1 MMFSANAAA
10 SVRPEHE
17 EAALSILL
25 NQHYRYT
32 RGLFDQLEQEG
43 IFLGNGSFAVAV
55 MQNGG
60 PVMPEAKQLELS
72 RQLEP
77 LCRGQLSTPVY
88 YVLPS
93 NGTLHFILCYPR
105 ADASSETHDRIKTQ
119 LFRDFTAIVSALVQT
134 EPNISVLISDVFHG
148 EAELFLA
155 ANSLHHAME
164 YYVFREK
171 SSRVT
176 VMDTEQMLH
185 GAFVEDFGAYRKLSN
200 QIAQELTDEKAELSE
215 IADRVVDVLLEN
227 SAPSMES
234 VHHHIQM
241 FALTF
246 TEHLSTGGIVDAVYM
261 QQHRIVRRCMA
272 FETERDLRETMK
284 TLLGELRQQYRTLK
298 AVGNRTRMQQVR
310 DYVDG
315 RISDPQ
321 LSVNQLAE
329 QFSASPSQLTG
340 QFKRYYAQSLH
351 QYIQNRRLE
360 LAKALMDAH
369 PDWSMAAVS
378 RAAGYTDISTMY
390 RVFKKV
396 DGVSPATR
404 KQQHKK
410 KLPPDEIAESGSP
423 M

>member
-1 MMFSANAAA
+1 MMFSSGAGLPGVM
-10 SVRPEHE
+10 SKE

-32 RGLFDQLEQEG
+32 RGLFDRLEQEG
-43 IFLGNGSFAVAV
+43 VFLGNGSFVVAV
-55 MQNGG
+55 MQDGG
-60 PVMPEAKQLELS
+60 PVMSQPRQEELQ
-72 RQLEP
+72 RRLEP
-77 LCRGQLSTPVY
+77 LCLRLLSAPVY
-88 YVLPS
+88 YALTS

-105 ADASSETHDRIKTQ
+105 ADGSAETHDRIKSQ
-119 LFRDFTAIVSALVQT
+119 LFRDFSAVVSEL
-134 EPNISVLISDVFHG
+134 EPDNPGINVIISDVFHG

-164 YYVFREK
+164 YYVFREQSPK
-171 SSRVT
+171 VIS
-176 VMDTEQMLH
+176 MDTEEMLH

-200 QIAQELTDEKAELSE
+200 QIAQELTEDKTEIGE
-215 IADRVVDVLLEN
+215 IADHVVNALLEN
-227 SAPSMES
+227 SAPTMES

-246 TEHLSTGGIVDAVYM
+246 TEQLSTSGIVDAVYM

-272 FETERDLRETMK
+272 FETEHELRENTEN
-284 TLLGELRQQYRTLK
+284 LLSELRQQYRTLK

-310 DYVDG
+310 DYVDR

-329 QFSASPSQLTG
+329 RFSVSPSQLTG
-340 QFKRYYAQSLH
+340 QFKRYYAVSLH
-351 QYIQNRRLE
+351 RYIQNRRLE
-360 LAKALMDAH
+360 LAKTLMDAH
-369 PDWSMAAVS
+369 QDWSMGRVS
-378 RAAGYTDISTMY
+378 KAAGYTDISTMY

-404 KQQHKK
+404 RQGKK
-410 KLPPDEIAESGSP
+410 
-423 M
+423 